1 VTGPLYGAPRLLIF
15 LVLAV
20 PMNPWVSKSS
30 KGTLFFVGSTSTSIV
45 VAADGLV
52 TDDGVPIGIKDKL
65 MPLGNVGECFI
76 GGDSRI
82 GSGKGE
88 VDLEKTVRDWIR
100 ANPTAALPTAHEA
113 MDATLS
119 ALMKASR
126 RAHPEW
132 YPNDPTQE
140 FSYFI
145 CVGYYMGLQQF
156 YASVYT
162 ATPQDITSTPRP
174 RKIPPGRFKPF
185 GLGKVCTEIVTGNA
199 GKLSQ
204 FKSDPAV
211 TKYRRAAASD
221 NLSSISTNDLL
232 RLGRVCIE
240 ATESPAGRKFDP
252 DAKRVGPPNHYVVID
267 QRQGLKTVG
276 RP

>member
-1 VTGPLYGAPRLLIF
+1 MKKPWLFVLLGF
-15 LVLAV
+15 AL
-20 PMNPWVSKSS
+20 PTNPWVSKSS
-30 KGTLFFVGSTSTSIV
+30 QGSLFFVGSTSTSIV

-52 TDDGVPIGIKDKL
+52 TDDGVPIGTTKKL

-100 ANPTAALPTAHEA
+100 ANPRATLLNAHESI
-113 MDATLS
+113 DAELS

-126 RAHPEW
+126 RGHPEW
-132 YPNDPTQE
+132 YPNDPTHE

-156 YASVYT
+156 YARLYT

-174 RKIPPGRFKPF
+174 LKIPPGRFKPF
-185 GLGKVCTEIVTGNA
+185 GSGKVCTEIVTGNGA
-199 GKLSQ
+199 KLSQ

-221 NLSSISTNDLL
+221 NLSSIYTNDLL

-267 QRQGLKTVG
+267 PRQGPKTVG